1 MFLFWI
7 HLLTW
12 SGFAYI
18 NTHTHTVHKQ
28 MQTYFI
34 HPHNAAWSQMIVSF
48 IWQLSQLLGHTAWAF
63 RLANKIILQTMLFS
77 TPTHNTAIVF
87 SPVFF
92 SSLGLAFFY
101 DDFNIVNDS
110 NDGNKNKKGMLCREK
125 FIHLFYFILASSS
138 TITTWLSY
146 WWICIW

>member
-18 NTHTHTVHKQ
+18 NTHTQYTNKCKRTSFILTMQHDRRWSFHLSDNSHYSWVTLHGHLDWLIKLFCKQ
-28 MQTYFI
+28 CFLV
-34 HPHNAAWSQMIVSF
+34 HPHA
-48 IWQLSQLLGHTAWAF
+48 
-63 RLANKIILQTMLFS
+63 ILQSYLVLF
-77 TPTHNTAIVF
+77 
-87 SPVFF
+87 FF
-92 SSLGLAFFY
+92 PSLGLAFFY

-138 TITTWLSY
+138 TITTWLGY